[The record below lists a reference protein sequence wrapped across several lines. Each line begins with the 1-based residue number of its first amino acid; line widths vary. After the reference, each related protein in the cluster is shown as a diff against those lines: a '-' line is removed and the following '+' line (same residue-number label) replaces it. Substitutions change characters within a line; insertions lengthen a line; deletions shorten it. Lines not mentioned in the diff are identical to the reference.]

1 MRGNLLAIRKVGFR
15 SFCVRMGANDC
26 LIGVDEIMYTDM
38 SVESSVRTV
47 DPRVQALTNAL
58 ARLDNPEV
66 DFRWAVIVD
75 YDGLML
81 SSYPEDLESGFDE
94 AIASTAHIMRLGE
107 SAQREVEFG
116 KWRFTMITGSE
127 MQQLVLHINNEVAL
141 TVGMGSKTPLHKFF
155 SVVRDVVP
163 DMVRALDL
171 TSRRFTEPNTLLM
184 KTDELERML
193 KQ

>member
-1 MRGNLLAIRKVGFR
+1 
-15 SFCVRMGANDC
+15 
-26 LIGVDEIMYTDM
+26 MYTDTN
-38 SVESSVRTV
+38 VESSVRTV
-47 DPRVQALTNAL
+47 DPRVQALTDAL
-58 ARLDNPEV
+58 ARLDHPEV

-94 AIASTAHIMRLGE
+94 AIASTAHIMRMGE
-107 SAQREVEFG
+107 SAQREV
-116 KWRFTMITGSE
+116 I
-127 MQQLVLHINNEVAL
+127 AL

-184 KTDELERML
+184 KTDELDRML
-193 KQ
+193 KH